1 MARISGWIC
10 VAVVATLASFGQE
23 VLAGRSLLQSASCP
37 NPTLPDVNLPAYAGV
52 WYQIGSTAL
61 LKSTQEA
68 NLICT
73 TGRYTVIDSG
83 ANINKIRVRLDSYN
97 TSSGEPTA
105 LVGLATVNG
114 RKLALQFPGVP
125 TPSDYRIIYL
135 GGDANDK
142 YKTSMVYSCTPG
154 SIQSINILSRKPS
167 LSSDET
173 IPGLIQRARDLNI
186 TLEANNQFVYTVQDP
201 ISCGRNLDN

>member
-10 VAVVATLASFGQE
+10 VGLLATLASFGEE
-23 VLAGRSLLQSASCP
+23 VLAGRSLLQSATCP
-37 NPTLPDVNLPAYAGV
+37 DPALPDVNLVAYAGV

-61 LKSTQEA
+61 LKSITEA
-68 NLICT
+68 NLACT
-73 TGRYTVIDSG
+73 TGRYSVIDSG
-83 ANINKIRVRLDSYN
+83 ANINHIRVRIDSYN
-97 TSSGEPTA
+97 TSSGEPTS
-105 LVGLATVNG
+105 LVGLASVTG

-125 TPSDYRIIYL
+125 TPNDYRVIYL
-135 GGDANDK
+135 GGDAKDK
-142 YKTSMVYSCTPG
+142 YKTAMTYSCTPG

-173 IPGLIQRARDLNI
+173 VEGLIQKATDLNI

-201 ISCGRNLDN
+201 ITCGRNFA